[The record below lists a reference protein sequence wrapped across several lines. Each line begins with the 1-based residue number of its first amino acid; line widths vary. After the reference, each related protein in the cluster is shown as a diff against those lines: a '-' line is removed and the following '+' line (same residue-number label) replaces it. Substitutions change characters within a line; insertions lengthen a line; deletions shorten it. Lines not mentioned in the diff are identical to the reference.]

1 MTCIIGIALPRHR
14 TLMAGDGLISL
25 GGIQYQDATPKVRRS
40 GRMCWGAAGG
50 ARECD
55 LAMAGTLPRWSGKDP
70 YQWAVRRLVPWLT
83 EQLDEC
89 SAADDPELNLLLG
102 LGGALLFLDGRLSVT
117 SPGPYF
123 AIGSASE
130 VALGA
135 LDASRHCQPM
145 TQLRRAQDAVER
157 LCSGV
162 GGEWHIVEG

>member
-1 MTCIIGIALPRHR
+1 MTCIIAIATDGE
-14 TLMAGDGLISL
+14 TLMAGDGLVCL
-25 GGIQYQDATPKVRRS
+25 GSIQYQDAVPKVRRV

-55 LAMAGTLPRWSGKDP
+55 LAMTGTVPRWLGKDP
-70 YQWAVRRLVPWLT
+70 QAWAVHKLVPWLQ

-89 SAADDPELNLLLG
+89 SADDPDVQLLIG
-102 LGGALLFLDGRLSVT
+102 LAGTLLYLDSRLSVT

-123 AIGSASE
+123 AVGSAAE

-135 LDASRHCQPM
+135 LDASRHCQPL
-145 TQLRRAQDAVER
+145 TQLRRAQEAVER

-162 GGEWHIVEG
+162 GGDWTVVQG